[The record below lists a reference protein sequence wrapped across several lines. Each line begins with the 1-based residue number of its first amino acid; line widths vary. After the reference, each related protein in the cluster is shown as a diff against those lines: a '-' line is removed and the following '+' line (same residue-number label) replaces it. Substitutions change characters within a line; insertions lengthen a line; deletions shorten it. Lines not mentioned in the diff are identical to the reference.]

1 MQESCYADLRSQF
14 PPTPPLS
21 VAPGRTG
28 YTMSSRPSVEADWPQ
43 ISGANHHSALPSTA
57 RWYLAEPL
65 RYRRTPSV
73 GTSGRVCGS
82 LA

>member
-1 MQESCYADLRSQF
+1 MQESCYADLRSRST
-14 PPTPPLS
+14 PTPPLS

-28 YTMSSRPSVEADWPQ
+28 YTMSPRPSVEADWPQ
-43 ISGANHHSALPSTA
+43 ISGANHHSALPSTD

-65 RYRRTPSV
+65 RYRHSPSV
-73 GTSGRVCGS
+73 GPSWRTCGS